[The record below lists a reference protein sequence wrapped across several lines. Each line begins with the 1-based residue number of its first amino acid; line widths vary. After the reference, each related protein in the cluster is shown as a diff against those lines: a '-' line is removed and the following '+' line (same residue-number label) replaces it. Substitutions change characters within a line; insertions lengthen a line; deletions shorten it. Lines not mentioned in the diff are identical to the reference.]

1 MDSKNNRKRAQ
12 AGAEMLILVGFAL
25 VFIIPLA
32 LLLLSLSGTEL
43 GKTAVSQAKISARSI
58 ANEAGEVYLQG
69 PGARKSIVVNYP
81 EGIRDAKL
89 EGGLVVLSMESDGRL
104 QDIVSA
110 TFANISG
117 NLSGKRASGLQRISM
132 EYVYPGDYVNVTY
145 G

>member
-117 NLSGKRASGLQRISM
+117 NLSGKRASGLQRINLV
-132 EYVYPGDYVNVTY
+132 YAYPGDYVNVTY